1 MENDSGEQL
10 VISAMQ
16 GRSSFVLVASWPRQ
30 NSPVLGEA
38 THTVIVVYCHP
49 KPAESQRQLP
59 SHKAHNIFLSS
70 HVQEDRNR
78 PRLSGSNGH
87 LKGESSTAFMPINVI
102 Q

>member
-30 NSPVLGEA
+30 SSPVLGEA

-49 KPAESQRQLP
+49 EPAEGQRQLP
-59 SHKAHNIFLSS
+59 PHKACDIFLSS

-78 PRLSGSNGH
+78 P
-87 LKGESSTAFMPINVI
+87 AFLAQMDI
-102 Q
+102 